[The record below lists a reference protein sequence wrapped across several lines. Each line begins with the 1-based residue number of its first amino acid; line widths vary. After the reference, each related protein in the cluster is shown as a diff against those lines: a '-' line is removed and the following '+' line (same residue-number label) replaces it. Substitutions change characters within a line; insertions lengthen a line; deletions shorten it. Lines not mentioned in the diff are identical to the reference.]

1 MLLVSNYWSD
11 WKIPFTLISKVENTR
26 WQTGGERSWQ
36 IRPFGRWTNLSMHP
50 IKVELK
56 EDVGFGRSFVFI
68 PITTHWLTTPNDNRQ
83 LEELRQLAGLKLYGR

>member
-1 MLLVSNYWSD
+1 
-11 WKIPFTLISKVENTR
+11 
-26 WQTGGERSWQ
+26 
-36 IRPFGRWTNLSMHP
+36 MHP

-56 EDVGFGRSFVFI
+56 EDVRFGRSFVFI